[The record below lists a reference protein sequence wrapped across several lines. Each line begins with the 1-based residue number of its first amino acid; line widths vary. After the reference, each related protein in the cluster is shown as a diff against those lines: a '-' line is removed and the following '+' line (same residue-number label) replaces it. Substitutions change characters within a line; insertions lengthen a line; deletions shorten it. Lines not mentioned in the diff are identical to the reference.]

1 MTRARRPSP
10 IRQGLARA
18 RMLLLIL
25 ATCGVAVFPFYWM
38 LVSSFS
44 GSARS
49 FASKPVFWPERYDL
63 ASYQSIFLHS
73 DLGGWLWNSCLVST
87 LATAAALAIGT
98 SGGYAL
104 SRFRYRG
111 KQAFILAILT
121 TQMIPPL
128 VLVIPFYK
136 IFILLGLLDTKG
148 ALVFGNFAFALPVV
162 TWMMKAIFDTIPV
175 EIEEAARID
184 GASWPRVLLCI
195 TAPLALPGFAATAIY
210 AFIEAWDEFL
220 MARTL
225 VSSPE
230 NWVASIGLSSFI
242 GFRVTPWDQIMAA
255 SVVFSLPPILLF
267 LAVQRYFIAGLGAG
281 AVKG

>member
-1 MTRARRPSP
+1 MTGARSWLL
-10 IRQGLARA
+10 IRQHLARA
-18 RMLLLIL
+18 RMLILIL
-25 ATCGVAVFPFYWM
+25 ATCSLAVFPFYWM
-38 LVSSFS
+38 LVSSFQD
-44 GSARS
+44 GARTFS
-49 FASKPVFWPERYDL
+49 SVPAFWPERYDL
-63 ASYQSIFLHS
+63 GSYRSILLHT
-73 DLGGWLWNSCLVST
+73 DLARWLWNSCLVST
-87 LATAAALAIGT
+87 LATAAALALGT

-111 KQAFILAILT
+111 KQAFALAILT

-136 IFILLGLLDTKG
+136 IFILLGLFDTKA

-175 EIEEAARID
+175 EIEEAARVD
-184 GASWPRVLLCI
+184 GASWLRVLLRI

-242 GFRVTPWDQIMAA
+242 GFRMTPWDQIMAA

-267 LAVQRYFIAGLGAG
+267 LAIQRYFIAGLGAG

>member
-1 MTRARRPSP
+1 MIPARGRPIIRRALVRAR
-10 IRQGLARA
+10 GL
-18 RMLLLIL
+18 MLIL
-25 ATCGVAVFPFYWM
+25 ATCGLAVFPFYWM

-44 GSARS
+44 GGARTFS
-49 FASKPVFWPERYDL
+49 SRPVFWPEAHDL
-63 ASYQSIFLHS
+63 GSYRSILVHT

-87 LATAAALAIGT
+87 LATAAALVVGT

-111 KQAFILAILT
+111 KQAFALAILI

-136 IFILLGLLDTKG
+136 IFILLGLLDTKA
-148 ALVFGNFAFALPVV
+148 ALVLGNFAFALPVV
-162 TWMMKAIFDTIPV
+162 TWMMKSIFDTIPV
-175 EIEEAARID
+175 DIEEAARVD
-184 GASWPRVLLCI
+184 GASWPRVLLSI

-230 NWVASIGLSSFI
+230 NWVASIGLASFI

-255 SVVFSLPPILLF
+255 SVLFSLPPILLF